1 MDGEKTMLQE
11 VSSTRHL
18 SWPGACGSAK
28 RKTRVIKGLSS
39 EMDQAESRLIR

>member
-1 MDGEKTMLQE
+1 MLQE

-28 RKTRVIKGLSS
+28 QKTRVIQEEFKMVQNSN
-39 EMDQAESRLIR
+39 I